1 MAHESSK
8 QVRDRGVTRSKVEK
22 ARPPTV
28 PVPQVDIVPGRLTG
42 AEWMALS
49 AQEEGEDVVGDILAD
64 LLAGVM
70 DSAFKVYL
78 TRQCIPFTISQAREA
93 MLQVIEW
100 RFLAR
105 EGESAVAED
114 PTWGEAEDE
123 DEEPSASTMDA
134 WAQGSVPV
142 LQVPAWVGLEE
153 TFQGK
158 DQGSMDQIPLERSWM
173 DRGFDEQMESLRDTP
188 GSPPKPDLFQEAG
201 HGGPLEELEGQ
212 GEGNLSS
219 AGSLNTSLQQS
230 LSVEMVEMV
239 PTGSPN
245 PSLELSQVTSSQES
259 AERARPHS
267 SQFSIEDFYCT
278 PESHAAEDQGT
289 LEEEVPRTASGPTM
303 LSPFASFQL
312 QQPWRTDFQPRV
324 PPYRARRKAAAWGRL
339 PVLGRLPALERLPCR
354 SVSPIVEIVDP
365 GSEVD
370 SLGIYRRRQRVK
382 KTETLARRPATG
394 PSFRVSAA
402 AFCPFPPSCSFPAL
416 GPGLQILPLSL
427 GQSEEPLLTPEN
439 QFLER
444 HLERPC
450 CTSPNLWPAAKWPRG
465 WEREAEML
473 EELWAGRSRIPP
485 QGLDPHRLPYSEPRI
500 LEATSQVMWKPLL
513 QPENS
518 QLVPGVSMW
527 KPTTQ
532 ELLSSGTPQEEDKE
546 GCTSPPTE

>member
-8 QVRDRGVTRSKVEK
+8 QARDRGVTRSKVEK

-78 TRQCIPFTISQAREA
+78 TQQCIPFTISQAREA
-93 MLQVIEW
+93 MLQIIEW

-105 EGESAVAED
+105 EGESVVAED

-142 LQVPAWVGLEE
+142 LQAPAWSGLEE
-153 TFQGK
+153 TFQSE
-158 DQGSMDQIPLERSWM
+158 DQGSVDQIPLDRSWM
-173 DRGFDEQMESLRDTP
+173 DRGFDEQMESRRDTP
-188 GSPPKPDLFQEAG
+188 SSPPKPDLFQEAG
-201 HGGPLEELEGQ
+201 PGGPLEELEGQ

-239 PTGSPN
+239 PTGSHN
-245 PSLELSQVTSSQES
+245 SSLELSQVASSQES

-267 SQFSIEDFYCT
+267 SQFSLEDFYCT
-278 PESHAAEDQGT
+278 PQSHAAGDQGT
-289 LEEEVPRTASGPTM
+289 LEEEVPRTALGPTV
-303 LSPFASFQL
+303 LNPSTSFQP
-312 QQPWRTDFQPRV
+312 QQPWHTNF
-324 PPYRARRKAAAWGRL
+324 YRKGCKAA
-339 PVLGRLPALERLPCR
+339 LGRLPGLGQLPCR
-354 SVSPIVEIVDP
+354 SVSPIVEIVGP

-370 SLGIYRRRQRVK
+370 SLGIYLRRQRFK
-382 KTETLARRPATG
+382 KTETSARRPATG
-394 PSFRVSAA
+394 PSFGVSAA
-402 AFCPFPPSCSFPAL
+402 AFCPFPPACSFPAL

-427 GQSEEPLLTPEN
+427 GQSEEPLLTCEN
-439 QFLER
+439 RFLEK
-444 HLERPC
+444 HLDRPC
-450 CTSPNLWPAAKWPRG
+450 RINPNMWPSAKWPRG

-473 EELWAGRSRIPP
+473 EELWVGRSRVPP
-485 QGLDPHRLPYSEPRI
+485 QGVDPHRLPYSEPRI
-500 LEATSQVMWKPLL
+500 LEATSQVMWKPPL
-513 QPENS
+513 QPEAMK
-518 QLVPGVSMW
+518 LVPGVSMW
-527 KPTTQ
+527 KPTMQ
-532 ELLSSGTPQEEDKE
+532 ELLSSGTRQEEDKE
-546 GCTSPPTE
+546 GCTSLPTE

>member
-1 MAHESSK
+1 MNLGKHQK

-158 DQGSMDQIPLERSWM
+158 
-173 DRGFDEQMESLRDTP
+173 
-188 GSPPKPDLFQEAG
+188 
-201 HGGPLEELEGQ
+201 
-212 GEGNLSS
+212 
-219 AGSLNTSLQQS
+219 S